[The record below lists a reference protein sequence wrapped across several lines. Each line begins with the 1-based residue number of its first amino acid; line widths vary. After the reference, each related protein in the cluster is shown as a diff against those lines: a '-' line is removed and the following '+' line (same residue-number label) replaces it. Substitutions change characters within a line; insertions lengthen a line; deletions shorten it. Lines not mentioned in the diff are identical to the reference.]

1 MAESPGGSVKKTD
14 TVLRILTAAVKIVNT
29 GGTDAL
35 TTRMVAETAG
45 VNTAAVNYHFGT
57 RANLLREVLDLTL
70 SHLFDDWDMILG
82 EQLPL
87 PEKLF
92 YFLDYMMEGI
102 IRYPGLSRAYMFDPA
117 LKGFAR
123 ETFIRR
129 LEGVIDTLSTGQPM
143 KLALTHA
150 VSAVLA
156 SAVLPELFS
165 LAGGDM
171 SSETDRRAYLLPLVN
186 GIPGIRL
193 EVSQAF
199 IQRMESLRERAFK
212 E

>member
-1 MAESPGGSVKKTD
+1 MKKTD

-57 RANLLREVLDLTL
+57 RANLLFQVLDLTL
-70 SHLFDDWDMILG
+70 SHLFDDWEMII
-82 EQLPL
+82 EEPLPL
-87 PEKLF
+87 PEKVF

-102 IRYPGLSRAYMFDPA
+102 LRYPGLSRAYMFDPA

-123 ETFIRR
+123 ETFIKR
-129 LEGVIDTLSTGQPM
+129 LEGVIDTLATGQPM

-165 LAGGDM
+165 LAGGGDM

-186 GIPGIRL
+186 AIPGIRL
-193 EVSQAF
+193 EVSPAF
-199 IQRMESLRERAFK
+199 IQRMDSLRERAFR

>member
-1 MAESPGGSVKKTD
+1 MKKTD
-14 TVLRILTAAVKIVNT
+14 TVLKILTAAVKIVNT

-57 RANLLREVLDLTL
+57 RANLLRKVLDLTL
-70 SHLFDDWDMILG
+70 SHLFDDWEMII
-82 EQLPL
+82 EEPLPL
-87 PEKLF
+87 PEKVF

-102 IRYPGLSRAYMFDPA
+102 LRYPGLSRAYMFDPA

-123 ETFIRR
+123 ETFIKR

-156 SAVLPELFS
+156 SAVLHELFS
-165 LAGGDM
+165 LAGGGDM
-171 SSETDRRAYLLPLVN
+171 SSETDRMAYLLPLVN
-186 GIPGIRL
+186 GIPGIEL
-193 EVSQAF
+193 EISPAF
-199 IQRMESLRERAFK
+199 IQRMGSLRERAFK